1 MIDPDILRKDPDIL
15 RAALS
20 KRGAPDITDDLI
32 AKNQHLRSLKTQW
45 QAAQEERGQ
54 LSKTIGAFLQA
65 GDTASAEAA
74 KARVALLKET
84 LDTLKTQQDQAEEDF
99 QNAWQAVPNIPLPE
113 IPEGK
118 DETDNV
124 EQHRWGTPRT
134 DTVPPHEIIA
144 ETLGGYA
151 ATTAVKMSGT
161 RFVMLTGELARLER
175 ALGQFMLDVHTR
187 EHGYTE
193 VSPPYL
199 VQAPALFGTGQLPK
213 FEDDQFKTTTGHY
226 LIPTAEVP
234 LTNILADSIVPER
247 ELPLRFTAHTPC
259 FRSEAGSAG
268 RDTAGLIRLHQF
280 FKVEL
285 VSLTTPEQAAEEHER
300 MTRCAEVI
308 LERLNLPYRRIV
320 LCTGDMGFA
329 SEKTYDLEVWMP
341 GQKTYR
347 EISSCTRF
355 GTFQA
360 RRMKAR
366 YAKPDSGGGTDK
378 GVGVV
383 HMHLNRFLHTL
394 NGSGLAV
401 GRTLAALLENY
412 YDGTGGLPLPEVLR
426 PYMGGISTLRTPF
439 GY

>member
-124 EQHRWGTPRT
+124 DQHRWGTPRPDQT
-134 DTVPPHEIIA
+134 PAHELIADTVHWA
-144 ETLGGYA
+144 EYA
-151 ATTAVKMSGT
+151 AVSAVRMSGT
-161 RFVMLTGELARLER
+161 RFVMLTGMLARLER

-187 EHGYTE
+187 EHGYKE

-199 VQAPALFGTGQLPK
+199 VHAHALFGTGQLPK
-213 FEDDQFKTTTGHY
+213 FEEDQFKTTTGHY

-234 LTNILADSIVPER
+234 LTNMVADMIISQG
-247 ELPLRFTAHTPC
+247 LPLRFTAHTPC

-280 FKVEL
+280 HKVEL
-285 VSLTTPEQAAEEHER
+285 VSITTPEEAAEEHER

-308 LERLNLPYRRIV
+308 LERLELPYRRV
-320 LCTGDMGFA
+320 LLCTGDMGFTA
-329 SEKTYDLEVWMP
+329 EKTYDLEVWMP
-341 GQKTYR
+341 SQTKYR
-347 EISSCTRF
+347 EISSCSRF

-360 RRMKAR
+360 RRMNAR
-366 YAKPDSGGGTDK
+366 YRREDNGATAF
-378 GVGVV
+378 V
-383 HMHLNRFLHTL
+383 HTL
-394 NGSGLAV
+394 NGSALAV
-401 GRTLAALLENY
+401 GRTLAALLENHY
-412 YDGTGGLPLPEVLR
+412 HKGSSIVYLPEVLH
-426 PYMGGISTLRTPF
+426 PYMGGITHLSPAS
-439 GY
+439 

>member
-1 MIDPDILRKDPDIL
+1 MIDPEILRKDPDIL

-20 KRGAPDITDDLI
+20 KRGAPDSTDDLI

-74 KARVALLKET
+74 KARVATLKET
-84 LDTLKTQQDQAEEDF
+84 LDALKTQQDQAEEDF

-124 EQHRWGTPRT
+124 EQHSKGVTSRNPTPS
-134 DTVPPHEIIA
+134 HETIA
-144 ETLGGYA
+144 GFLGYYE
-151 ATTAVKMSGT
+151 ATQAVKMSGT

-187 EHGYTE
+187 EHGYME

-213 FEDDQFKTTTGHY
+213 FEEDQFKTTTGHY

-234 LTNILADSIVPER
+234 LTNMVADQIIEEY

-280 FKVEL
+280 HKVEL
-285 VSLTTPEQAAEEHER
+285 VSITTPEQAAEEHER
-300 MTRCAEVI
+300 MTRCAETI
-308 LERLNLPYRRIV
+308 LERLGLPYRRV
-320 LCTGDMGFA
+320 LLCTGDMGFA
-329 SEKTYDLEVWMP
+329 AEKTYDLEVWMP
-341 GQKTYR
+341 SQTKYR
-347 EISSCTRF
+347 EISSCSRF

-366 YAKPDSGGGTDK
+366 YKREDNGATAF
-378 GVGVV
+378 V
-383 HMHLNRFLHTL
+383 HTL

-401 GRTLAALLENY
+401 GRTLAALLETY
-412 YDGTGGLPLPEVLR
+412 YDPRDNNRVNLPEVLH
-426 PYMGGISTLRTPF
+426 PYMDMGKEIFSKDFLRF
-439 GY
+439 LYF

>member
-1 MIDPDILRKDPDIL
+1 MIDPEILRKDPDIL

-20 KRGAPDITDDLI
+20 KRGAPDSTDDLI

-74 KARVALLKET
+74 KARVATLKET
-84 LDTLKTQQDQAEEDF
+84 LDTLKTQQDQAEENF
-99 QNAWQAVPNIPLPE
+99 LAAWQAVPNIPLPE

-124 EQHRWGTPRT
+124 EQHRWGTPRP
-134 DTVPPHEIIA
+134 DQVPPHETIA
-144 ETLGGYA
+144 EALGGYA

-161 RFVMLTGELARLER
+161 RFMMLTGMLARLER
-175 ALGQFMLDVHTR
+175 ALGQFMLDVHTQ

-213 FEDDQFKTTTGHY
+213 FEEDQFKTTTGHY

-234 LTNILADSIVPER
+234 LTNMVADMIISR
-247 ELPLRFTAHTPC
+247 GLPLRFTAHTPC

-280 FKVEL
+280 HKVEL
-285 VSLTTPEQAAEEHER
+285 VSITTPEQAPEEHER
-300 MTRCAEVI
+300 MTRCAETI
-308 LERLNLPYRRIV
+308 LERLELPYRRML
-320 LCTGDMGFA
+320 LCTGDMGFTA
-329 SEKTYDLEVWMP
+329 EKTYDLEVWMP
-341 GQKTYR
+341 AQQTYR
-347 EISSCTRF
+347 EISSCSRF

-360 RRMKAR
+360 RRMNAR
-366 YAKPDSGGGTDK
+366 YRREDNGATAF
-378 GVGVV
+378 V
-383 HMHLNRFLHTL
+383 HTL

-412 YDGTGGLPLPEVLR
+412 YDGIGALPLPEVLR
-426 PYMGGISTLRTPF
+426 PYMGGISILHTPF

>member
-1 MIDPDILRKDPDIL
+1 MIDPDILRKDPDLL

-20 KRGAPDITDDLI
+20 KRGAPDITTDLM
-32 AKNQHLRSLKTQW
+32 AKDQHLRSLKTQW

-99 QNAWQAVPNIPLPE
+99 QNAWQAVPNIPLPDV
-113 IPEGK
+113 PEGK

-124 EQHRWGTPRT
+124 EQGPRWFGPSS
-134 DTVPPHEIIA
+134 VKSGGYLYPPQSHETIA
-144 ETLGGYA
+144 EALGGYA

-161 RFVMLTGELARLER
+161 RFMMLTGQLARLER

-187 EHGYTE
+187 EHGYQE

-213 FEDDQFKTTTGHY
+213 FEEDQFKTTTGHY

-234 LTNILADSIVPER
+234 LTNMVADQILEEH

-280 FKVEL
+280 HKVEL
-285 VSLTTPEQAAEEHER
+285 VSITTPEEATEEHER
-300 MTRCAEVI
+300 MTRCAETI
-308 LERLNLPYRRIV
+308 LERLGLSYRRV
-320 LCTGDMGFA
+320 LLCTGDMGFA

-341 GQKTYR
+341 SQEKYR
-347 EISSCTRF
+347 EISSCSRF

-360 RRMKAR
+360 RRMNAR
-366 YAKPDSGGGTDK
+366 YKRKDNGATAF
-378 GVGVV
+378 V
-383 HMHLNRFLHTL
+383 HTL
-394 NGSGLAV
+394 NGSALAV
-401 GRTLAALLENY
+401 GRTLAAMLENY

-426 PYMGGISTLRTPF
+426 PYMGGITHLSVPSLSISRT
-439 GY
+439 

>member
-1 MIDPDILRKDPDIL
+1 MIDPEILRKDPDIL

-20 KRGAPDITDDLI
+20 KRGAPDSTDDLI

-74 KARVALLKET
+74 KARVATLKET
-84 LDTLKTQQDQAEEDF
+84 LDTFKTQQDQAEEDF
-99 QNAWQAVPNIPLPE
+99 LAAWQAVPNIPLPE

-124 EQHRWGTPRT
+124 EQHRWGYTPFAPT
-134 DTVPPHEIIA
+134 PPHEAIA
-144 ETLGGYA
+144 DFLGYYE
-151 ATTAVKMSGT
+151 ATKAVQMSGT
-161 RFVMLTGELARLER
+161 RFVMLTGMLARLER

-187 EHGYTE
+187 EHGYKE

-213 FEDDQFKTTTGHY
+213 FEEDQFKTTTGHY

-234 LTNILADSIVPER
+234 LTNMAADCILQESV
-247 ELPLRFTAHTPC
+247 LPLRFTAHTPC

-280 FKVEL
+280 HKVEL
-285 VSLTTPEQAAEEHER
+285 VTITTPEQAAEEHER
-300 MTRCAEVI
+300 MTRCAETI
-308 LERLNLPYRRIV
+308 LERLELPYRRML
-320 LCTGDMGFA
+320 LCTGDMGFT

-341 GQKTYR
+341 AQKTYR
-347 EISSCTRF
+347 EISSCSRF

-360 RRMKAR
+360 RRMNAR
-366 YAKPDSGGGTDK
+366 YRREDNGATAF
-378 GVGVV
+378 V
-383 HMHLNRFLHTL
+383 HTL

-401 GRTLAALLENY
+401 GRTLAALLENFY
-412 YDGTGGLPLPEVLR
+412 HQGSKLVYLPEVLH
-426 PYMGGISTLRTPF
+426 PYMGGITHLSPAV
-439 GY
+439 

>member
-20 KRGAPDITDDLI
+20 KRGAPDITNDLLH
-32 AKNQHLRSLKTQW
+32 KDQHLRSLKTQW

-84 LDTLKTQQDQAEEDF
+84 LDALKAHQDQAEEDF

-124 EQHRWGTPRT
+124 EQPHPPRYILL
-134 DTVPPHEIIA
+134 DPIPPHETIA
-144 ETLGGYA
+144 EYLEGHETIAGYLEGYD
-151 ATTAVKMSGT
+151 ATKAVQMSGT
-161 RFVMLTGELARLER
+161 RFVMLKGVVAKLER
-175 ALGQFMLDVHTR
+175 VLGQFMLDVHTR

-199 VQAPALFGTGQLPK
+199 VQAHALFGTGQLPK
-213 FEDDQFKTTTGHY
+213 FEEDQFKTTTGHY

-234 LTNILADSIVPER
+234 LTNMVADQILEEDA
-247 ELPLRFTAHTPC
+247 LPLRFTAHTPC

-280 FKVEL
+280 HKVEL
-285 VSLTTPEQAAEEHER
+285 VSITSPEQAAEEHER
-300 MTRCAEVI
+300 MTRCAETI
-308 LERLNLPYRRIV
+308 LERLELPYRRML

-341 GQKTYR
+341 SQRKYR
-347 EISSCTRF
+347 EISSCSRF

-360 RRMKAR
+360 RRMNAR
-366 YAKPDSGGGTDK
+366 YRRKDNGALAF
-378 GVGVV
+378 V
-383 HMHLNRFLHTL
+383 HTL

-401 GRTLAALLENY
+401 GRTLAAILENNY
-412 YDGTGGLPLPEVLR
+412 YDGARPLPLPEVLH
-426 PYMGGISTLRTPF
+426 PYMGGITHLSPAV
-439 GY
+439 

>member
-118 DETDNV
+118 DEIGNV
-124 EQHRWGTPRT
+124 EQHRWRYVPL
-134 DTVPPHEIIA
+134 DPIPPHETIA
-144 ETLGGYA
+144 EFLGGYE

-161 RFVMLTGELARLER
+161 RFVMLTGVLARLER

-187 EHGYTE
+187 REQEQEQEHGYYTE

-199 VQAPALFGTGQLPK
+199 VQAHALFGTGQLPK
-213 FEDDQFKTTTGHY
+213 FEEDQFKTTTGHY

-234 LTNILADSIVPER
+234 LTNMVADQILEEDA
-247 ELPLRFTAHTPC
+247 LPLRFTAHTPC

-280 FKVEL
+280 HKVEL
-285 VSLTTPEQAAEEHER
+285 VSITTPEKAAEEHER
-300 MTRCAEVI
+300 MTRCAETI
-308 LERLNLPYRRIV
+308 LERLELPYRRML

-329 SEKTYDLEVWMP
+329 AEKTYDLEVWMP
-341 GQKTYR
+341 SQRKYR
-347 EISSCTRF
+347 EISSCSRF

-360 RRMKAR
+360 RRMNAR
-366 YAKPDSGGGTDK
+366 YRRKDNGALAF
-378 GVGVV
+378 V
-383 HMHLNRFLHTL
+383 HTL

-401 GRTLAALLENY
+401 GRTLAALLENHY
-412 YDGTGGLPLPEVLR
+412 HKGSSIVYLPEVLH
-426 PYMGGISTLRTPF
+426 PYMGGITHLSPAS
-439 GY
+439 

>member
-1 MIDPDILRKDPDIL
+1 MIDPDILRKDPDLL

-20 KRGAPDITDDLI
+20 KRGAPDITNDLLH
-32 AKNQHLRSLKTQW
+32 KDQHLRSLKTQW

-118 DETDNV
+118 DETDNDD
-124 EQHRWGTPRT
+124 QHYWGRTCDPTPS
-134 DTVPPHEIIA
+134 HEVIA
-144 ETLGGYA
+144 DFLGGYGA
-151 ATTAVKMSGT
+151 PQAVKMSGT
-161 RFVMLTGELARLER
+161 RFMMLAGALARLER

-187 EHGYTE
+187 EHGYME
-193 VSPPYL
+193 LSPPYL

-213 FEDDQFKTTTGHY
+213 FEEDQFKTTTGHY

-234 LTNILADSIVPER
+234 LTNMAADCILQESV
-247 ELPLRFTAHTPC
+247 LPLRFTAHTPC

-280 FKVEL
+280 HKVEL
-285 VSLTTPEQAAEEHER
+285 VSITTPEQAAEEHER
-300 MTRCAEVI
+300 MTRCAETI
-308 LERLNLPYRRIV
+308 LERLGLPYRRV
-320 LCTGDMGFA
+320 LLCTGDMGFA
-329 SEKTYDLEVWMP
+329 AEKTYDLEVWMP
-341 GQKTYR
+341 AQQTYR
-347 EISSCTRF
+347 EISSCSRF

-366 YAKPDSGGGTDK
+366 YKRENNGATAF
-378 GVGVV
+378 V
-383 HMHLNRFLHTL
+383 HTL

-412 YDGTGGLPLPEVLR
+412 YDQGSKVVHLPEVLD
-426 PYMGGISTLRTPF
+426 PYMGGIPYLSPMGGIIYFSSTA
-439 GY
+439 

>member
-1 MIDPDILRKDPDIL
+1 MIDPEILRKDPDIL

-20 KRGAPDITDDLI
+20 KRGAPDSTDDLI

-74 KARVALLKET
+74 KARVATLKET

-99 QNAWQAVPNIPLPE
+99 LAAWQAVPNIPLPE

-124 EQHRWGTPRT
+124 EQGLRWFGPSSVKSGVNV
-134 DTVPPHEIIA
+134 DPPHPHEAIA
-144 ETLGGYA
+144 EALRGYDA
-151 ATTAVKMSGT
+151 ATAVKMSGT
-161 RFVMLTGELARLER
+161 RFMMLTGHLARLER
-175 ALGQFMLDVHTR
+175 ALGQFMLDVHTQ

-213 FEDDQFKTTTGHY
+213 FEEDQFKTTTGHY

-234 LTNILADSIVPER
+234 LTNMAADCILQESV
-247 ELPLRFTAHTPC
+247 LPLRFTAHTPC

-280 FKVEL
+280 HKVEL
-285 VSLTTPEQAAEEHER
+285 VSITTPEQAPEEHER
-300 MTRCAEVI
+300 MTRCAETI
-308 LERLNLPYRRIV
+308 LERLGLSYRRML
-320 LCTGDMGFA
+320 LCTGDMGFTA
-329 SEKTYDLEVWMP
+329 EKTYDLEVWMP
-341 GQKTYR
+341 AQKTYR
-347 EISSCTRF
+347 EISSCSRF

-360 RRMKAR
+360 RRMNAR
-366 YAKPDSGGGTDK
+366 YRREDNGATAF
-378 GVGVV
+378 V
-383 HMHLNRFLHTL
+383 HTL

-412 YDGTGGLPLPEVLR
+412 YDGIGGLPLPEVLR
-426 PYMGGISTLRTPF
+426 PYMGGISILHTPF

>member
-1 MIDPDILRKDPDIL
+1 MIDPEILRKDPDIL

-20 KRGAPDITDDLI
+20 KRGAPDSTDDLI

-65 GDTASAEAA
+65 ADTASAEAA
-74 KARVALLKET
+74 KARVATLKET

-99 QNAWQAVPNIPLPE
+99 LAAWQAVPNIPLPE

-124 EQHRWGTPRT
+124 EKHRWGTPRP
-134 DTVPPHEIIA
+134 DQVPPHETIA
-144 ETLGGYA
+144 EALGGYA

-161 RFVMLTGELARLER
+161 RFMMLTGHLARLER
-175 ALGQFMLDVHTR
+175 ALGQFMLDVHTQ

-213 FEDDQFKTTTGHY
+213 FEEDQFKTTTGHY

-234 LTNILADSIVPER
+234 LTNIVADSILKEQD
-247 ELPLRFTAHTPC
+247 LPLRFTAHTPC

-280 FKVEL
+280 HKVEL
-285 VSLTTPEQAAEEHER
+285 VSITTPEQAPEEHER
-300 MTRCAEVI
+300 MTRCAETI
-308 LERLNLPYRRIV
+308 LERLELPYRRML
-320 LCTGDMGFA
+320 LCTGDMGFT

-341 GQKTYR
+341 AQQTYR
-347 EISSCTRF
+347 EISSCSRF

-360 RRMKAR
+360 RRMNAR
-366 YAKPDSGGGTDK
+366 YKKPDSGGGTDK

-383 HMHLNRFLHTL
+383 NMHWVRFLNTL

-401 GRTLAALLENY
+401 GRTLAAVLENY
-412 YDGTGGLPLPEVLR
+412 YQGDQPLPLPEVLH
-426 PYMGGISTLRTPF
+426 PYMGGITHLSPAS
-439 GY
+439 

>member
-20 KRGAPDITDDLI
+20 KRGAPDITNDLLH
-32 AKNQHLRSLKTQW
+32 KDQHLRSLKTQW

-134 DTVPPHEIIA
+134 DTVPPHETIA

-193 VSPPYL
+193 VSPSYL

-213 FEDDQFKTTTGHY
+213 FEEDQFKTTTGHY

-234 LTNILADSIVPER
+234 LTNMVAECILSESL
-247 ELPLRFTAHTPC
+247 LPLRFTAHTPC

-280 FKVEL
+280 HKVEL
-285 VSLTTPEQAAEEHER
+285 VSITTPEQAAEEHER
-300 MTRCAEVI
+300 MTRCAETI
-308 LERLNLPYRRIV
+308 LERLGLPYRRV
-320 LCTGDMGFA
+320 LLCTGDMGFA
-329 SEKTYDLEVWMP
+329 AEKTYDLEVWMP
-341 GQKTYR
+341 SQRKYR
-347 EISSCTRF
+347 EISSCSRF

-360 RRMKAR
+360 RRMNAR
-366 YAKPDSGGGTDK
+366 YRREDNGATAF
-378 GVGVV
+378 V
-383 HMHLNRFLHTL
+383 HTL

-401 GRTLAALLENY
+401 GRTLAALLENFFQDSY
-412 YDGTGGLPLPEVLR
+412 SPLPLPKVLH
-426 PYMGGISTLRTPF
+426 PYMGGITELELSPSRD
-439 GY
+439 

>member
-1 MIDPDILRKDPDIL
+1 MIDPEILRKDPDIL
-15 RAALS
+15 RAALL
-20 KRGAPDITDDLI
+20 KRGAPDSTDDLI

-74 KARVALLKET
+74 KARVATLKET

-99 QNAWQAVPNIPLPE
+99 LAAWQAVPNIPLPE

-118 DETDNV
+118 DETDNDD
-124 EQHRWGTPRT
+124 QHYWGTPRRDQIPAHELIA
-134 DTVPPHEIIA
+134 DTVHWA
-144 ETLGGYA
+144 EYA
-151 ATTAVKMSGT
+151 AVSAVKMSGT
-161 RFVMLTGELARLER
+161 RFVMLTGMLARLER

-187 EHGYTE
+187 EHGYKE

-199 VQAPALFGTGQLPK
+199 VHAHALFGTGQLPK
-213 FEDDQFKTTTGHY
+213 FEEDQFKTTTGHY

-234 LTNILADSIVPER
+234 LTNMVADMIISR
-247 ELPLRFTAHTPC
+247 GLPLRFTAHTPC

-280 FKVEL
+280 HKVEL
-285 VSLTTPEQAAEEHER
+285 VSITTPEQAPEEHER
-300 MTRCAEVI
+300 MTRCAETI
-308 LERLNLPYRRIV
+308 LERLELPYRRV
-320 LCTGDMGFA
+320 LLCTGDMGFA

-341 GQKTYR
+341 AQKTYR
-347 EISSCTRF
+347 EISSCSRF

-360 RRMKAR
+360 RRMNAR
-366 YAKPDSGGGTDK
+366 YRREDNGATAF
-378 GVGVV
+378 V
-383 HMHLNRFLHTL
+383 HTL

-401 GRTLAALLENY
+401 GRTLAALLENFFQDSY
-412 YDGTGGLPLPEVLR
+412 SPLPLPEVLH
-426 PYMGGISTLRTPF
+426 PYMGGITELELSPSRD
-439 GY
+439 

>member
-1 MIDPDILRKDPDIL
+1 MIDPEILRKDPDIL

-20 KRGAPDITDDLI
+20 KRGAPDSTDDLI

-74 KARVALLKET
+74 KARVATLKET

-99 QNAWQAVPNIPLPE
+99 LAAWQAVPNIPLPE

-124 EQHRWGTPRT
+124 EQHRWGTPRP
-134 DTVPPHEIIA
+134 DQVPPHETIA
-144 ETLGGYA
+144 EALGGYA

-161 RFVMLTGELARLER
+161 RFMMLTGHLARLER
-175 ALGQFMLDVHTR
+175 ALGQFMLDVHTQ

-213 FEDDQFKTTTGHY
+213 FEEDQFKTTTGHY

-234 LTNILADSIVPER
+234 LTNMAADCILQESV
-247 ELPLRFTAHTPC
+247 LPLRFTAHTPC

-280 FKVEL
+280 HKVEL
-285 VSLTTPEQAAEEHER
+285 VTITTPEQAAEEHER
-300 MTRCAEVI
+300 MTRCAETI
-308 LERLNLPYRRIV
+308 LERLGLSYRRV
-320 LCTGDMGFA
+320 LLCTGDMGFTA
-329 SEKTYDLEVWMP
+329 EKTYDLEVWMP
-341 GQKTYR
+341 AQKTYR
-347 EISSCTRF
+347 EISSCSRF

-360 RRMKAR
+360 RRMNAR
-366 YAKPDSGGGTDK
+366 YRREDNGATAF
-378 GVGVV
+378 V
-383 HMHLNRFLHTL
+383 HTL

-412 YDGTGGLPLPEVLR
+412 YDGIGGLPLPEVLR
-426 PYMGGISTLRTPF
+426 PYMGGISILHTPF